1 MALGKNLPDELD
13 FTLCGAKF
21 GWTSSAAPACLP
33 VHPHYNLPIHPMIH
47 LSWTGVMPATLT
59 QFNADLTIDHGLMA
73 EHGRWL
79 IDHGCSAIVPHGSL
93 GEGATLSFQE
103 KLALQ
108 KTYVAALP
116 ETPIIP
122 GIASLAT
129 KEAVDLAKAAKDHG
143 CRGLMV
149 LPPYLY
155 ASDWREMKAHM
166 SAVIGA
172 TDLPCIIYNNPVAY
186 KTDFLPAQ
194 LKELVDEFP
203 NAAAVKESS
212 TDARRI
218 AGIRELCGDRL
229 ALGVGVDDCALE
241 GAAMGAKF
249 WITGVG
255 GAFPRHNVRLWDL
268 ATTGRI
274 EEAMAIY
281 TWMLPML
288 RMDTVVKFV
297 QLIKLQQVLA
307 TGGKLG
313 NNRVRPPRLELVG
326 QELAE
331 ATAIIEQA
339 LATAPSV

>member
-1 MALGKNLPDELD
+1 MMNIQWK
-13 FTLCGAKF
+13 
-21 GWTSSAAPACLP
+21 
-33 VHPHYNLPIHPMIH
+33 
-47 LSWTGVMPATLT
+47 GVMPATLT

-73 EHGRWL
+73 DHGQWL
-79 IDHGCSAIVPHGSL
+79 IANGCTAVVCHGSL
-93 GEGATLSFQE
+93 GEGATLSFEE

-108 KTYVAALP
+108 KTYVAALSN
-116 ETPIIP
+116 TPVIP
-122 GIASLAT
+122 GVAALST
-129 KEAVDLAKAAKDHG
+129 KEAVDIAKAAKDNG

-155 ASDWREMKAHM
+155 SSDWREMKAHM
-166 SAVIGA
+166 KAVISA

-186 KTDFLPAQ
+186 KTDFTPVHI
-194 LKELVDEFP
+194 KELADELP
-203 NAAAVKESS
+203 NVAAVKESS

-218 AGIRELCGDRL
+218 AGIRELCGDRV

-255 GAFPRHNVRLWDL
+255 DAFPAYNVKLWDL
-268 ATTGRI
+268 ATHGKI
-274 EEAMAIY
+274 EEAMPLY
-281 TWMLPML
+281 HWMLPML

-297 QLIKLQQVLA
+297 QLIKLQQNLA

-326 QELAE
+326 AELAE
-331 ATAIIEQA
+331 ATAIIEKA
-339 LATAPSV
+339 LATAPAI

>member
-1 MALGKNLPDELD
+1 MTIQWK
-13 FTLCGAKF
+13 
-21 GWTSSAAPACLP
+21 
-33 VHPHYNLPIHPMIH
+33 
-47 LSWTGVMPATLT
+47 GVMPATLT

-73 EHGRWL
+73 EHGKWL
-79 IDHGCSAIVPHGSL
+79 IENGCTAVVCHGSL
-93 GEGATLSFQE
+93 GEGATLTFEE

-116 ETPIIP
+116 NTPIIP
-122 GIASLAT
+122 GVAALST
-129 KEAVDLAKAAKDHG
+129 KEAVDIAKAAKDNG

-155 ASDWREMKAHM
+155 ASDWREMKTHM
-166 SAVIGA
+166 QAVINA

-186 KTDFLPAQ
+186 KTDFTPLQ
-194 LKELVDEFP
+194 IKELADESP
-203 NAAAVKESS
+203 NVESVKESS
-212 TDARRI
+212 TDVRRI

-241 GAAMGAKF
+241 GAAMGATF

-255 GAFPRHNVRLWDL
+255 DAFPAYNVKLWNL
-268 ATTGRI
+268 ATSGKI

-281 TWMLPML
+281 QWMLPML

-297 QLIKLQQVLA
+297 QLIKLQQTLA

-313 NNRVRPPRLELVG
+313 NNRVRPPRLELTG
-326 QELAE
+326 AELAE
-331 ATAIIEQA
+331 ATAVIELA
-339 LATAPSV
+339 LATAPV

>member
-1 MALGKNLPDELD
+1 MSITWK
-13 FTLCGAKF
+13 
-21 GWTSSAAPACLP
+21 
-33 VHPHYNLPIHPMIH
+33 
-47 LSWTGVMPATLT
+47 GVMPATLT
-59 QFNADLTIDHGLMA
+59 QFNADLTINHGLMA
-73 EHGRWL
+73 EHGKWL
-79 IDHGCSAIVPHGSL
+79 VENGCSAIIPHGSL
-93 GEGATLSFQE
+93 GEGATLSFDE
-103 KLALQ
+103 KVALQ
-108 KTYVAALP
+108 KTYTEALP
-116 ETPIIP
+116 DTPIIP
-122 GIASLAT
+122 GIASLST
-129 KEAVDLAKAAKDHG
+129 REAVDLAKAAADNG

-166 SAVIGA
+166 AAVISA

-186 KTDFLPAQ
+186 KTDFTPRHI
-194 LKELVDEFP
+194 KELADEFQ
-203 NAAAVKESS
+203 NVESVKESS

-255 GAFPRHNVRLWDL
+255 GAFPKHNVKLWDL
-268 ATTGRI
+268 ATSGKI

-297 QLIKLQQVLA
+297 QLIKLQQNLA
-307 TGGKLG
+307 SGGKLG
-313 NNRVRPPRLELVG
+313 NNLVRAPRLELEG

-331 ATAIIEQA
+331 ATATIQEA
-339 LATAPSV
+339 LATAPSI